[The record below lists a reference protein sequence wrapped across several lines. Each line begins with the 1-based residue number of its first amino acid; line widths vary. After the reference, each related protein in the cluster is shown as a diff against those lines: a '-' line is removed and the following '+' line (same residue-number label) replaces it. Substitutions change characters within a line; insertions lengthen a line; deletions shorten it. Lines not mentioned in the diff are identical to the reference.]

1 MMKNYS
7 KLLLMV
13 LSICLY
19 LFVSSCKKDG
29 YKDATA
35 HPNFE
40 SFHCKVNGEWF
51 VPRCKK
57 KEFAETLDFWN
68 YTPCRPIRFQAD
80 PSFPSVRFF
89 VSDAYT
95 PWNFTLHFSFK
106 ELGVPSHDIAQ
117 DAIFSGGGSTCFTYE
132 LDTTKTNTVTVIK
145 FDEDTRTVEG
155 YFDFWVIKDQQS
167 VKYENCPTDTIH
179 ISEGYFNM
187 SNYSG
192 F

>member
-7 KLLLMV
+7 KLLLTV
-13 LSICLY
+13 ISICLY

-51 VPRCKK
+51 VPRCPKK
-57 KEFAETLDFWN
+57 SSKSSWDLWN
-68 YTPCRPIRFQAD
+68 YTPCRPIIFQAD
-80 PSFPSVRFF
+80 PSIPTVRFW
-89 VSDAYT
+89 VSDAVVSA
-95 PWNFTLHFSFK
+95 NFNLHFNFE
-106 ELGVPSHDIAQ
+106 ELGVPSEI
-117 DAIFSGGGSTCFTYE
+117 IYRGVRFKGGACGSYV
-132 LDTTKTNTVTVIK
+132 LDTTRNNYVTVLK

-155 YFDFWVIKDQQS
+155 NFEFWVITHPYNIS
-167 VKYENCPTDTIH
+167 HNRCELDTIH